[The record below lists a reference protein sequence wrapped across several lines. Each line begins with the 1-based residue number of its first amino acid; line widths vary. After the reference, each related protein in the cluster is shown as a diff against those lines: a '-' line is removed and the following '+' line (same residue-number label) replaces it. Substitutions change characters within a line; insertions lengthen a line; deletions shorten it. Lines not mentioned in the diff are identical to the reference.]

1 MMYPETMTAEILI
14 RFVKGLIKDSPHK
27 VFLILD
33 NLRFHYANL
42 VKQWVSDHQAEIELY
57 CITAYTP
64 DLTPDEYLNSDVKQ
78 GIHASYPARTQEQLE
93 KKVLGHMKKVQ
104 ALPKRITSYF
114 SRP

>member
-42 VKQWVSDHQAEIELY
+42 VKQWVSDHQAEIEL
-57 CITAYTP
+57 
-64 DLTPDEYLNSDVKQ
+64 
-78 GIHASYPARTQEQLE
+78 
-93 KKVLGHMKKVQ
+93 
-104 ALPKRITSYF
+104 
-114 SRP
+114 